1 MAAALLS
8 PSVRVDLAEIV
19 RDIAADVSRW
29 RPLVRFDETERWYTR
44 LAVADD
50 YEVWLLSWL
59 PGQRTG
65 IHDHGGSAGAFAV
78 AQGQVREDTVDQP
91 WSEDLPGQRVTLS
104 RTRLSAGAVRRFDGR
119 HVHEV
124 VNDGPVPAVTVHSY
138 APALDSMSRYR
149 LESGILA
156 LTTSERAGDDW

>member
-1 MAAALLS
+1 MPALLS
-8 PSVRVDLAEIV
+8 TSVRVDLAEIV
-19 RDIAADVSRW
+19 LDIASDDARW
-29 RPLVRFDETERWYTR
+29 RPLVRFGETERWYTR
-44 LAVADD
+44 LDVTDD

-78 AQGQVREDTVDQP
+78 AQGGVREDTVDQP
-91 WSEDLPGQRVTLS
+91 WSEGLPGQRVTLS
-104 RTRLSAGAVRRFDGR
+104 STHLAAGATRRFDSR

-124 VNDGPVPAVTVHSY
+124 VNDGPVPAVTVHAY

-149 LESGILA
+149 LVNGILTLA
-156 LTTSERAGDDW
+156 TSERAGDDW

>member
-1 MAAALLS
+1 MPAALLS
-8 PSVRVDLAEIV
+8 TSVRVDLAEIV
-19 RDIAADVSRW
+19 RDIAADASRR

-78 AQGQVREDTVDQP
+78 AQGRVREDTVDQP

-104 RTRLSAGAVRRFDGR
+104 RTRLSTGATRRFDGR

-124 VNDGPVPAVTVHSY
+124 VNDGPVPAVTVHAY

-149 LESGILA
+149 LESGILTLA
-156 LTTSERAGDDW
+156 TSERAGDDW